1 MHDTLLTIRLQL
13 RPVNEGDL
21 EAIHELHSLPET
33 DLYNTL
39 GIPENIEVTKNILA
53 GFLNDHG
60 ASPRVNY
67 YFAVLLK
74 ETGQFIGLA
83 ALKLSKAKYNNGE
96 MWYKLHRDHWG
107 QGYVTEAVTAIIHFG
122 LHDLGLHRLEAGC
135 AVGNIGSVRVLEK
148 AGMVSEGRKRQHLP
162 LKSGWSDC
170 FEYGLLKEDLEK

>member
-1 MHDTLLTIRLQL
+1 MHDTLFTPRLQL
-13 RPVNEGDL
+13 RPVSESDL
-21 EAIHELHSLPET
+21 DAIHELHSLPET

-39 GIPENIEVTKNILA
+39 GIPENKGITKSILD
-53 GFLNDHG
+53 GFLDDHG

-96 MWYKLHRDHWG
+96 MWYKLHRDFWD
-107 QGYVTEAVTAIIHFG
+107 QGYATEAVKAIIHFG
-122 LHDLGLHRLEAGC
+122 MQDLGLHRLEAGC
-135 AVGNIGSVRVLEK
+135 AVGNTGSVRVLEK
-148 AGMVSEGRKRQHLP
+148 AGMLREGRKRQHLP

-170 FEYGLLKEDLEK
+170 FEYGLLKEDLKE